1 MVSNELVAYQEG
13 SVLFNSIV
21 EIFKASKGQPK
32 FKTKELNKTPLP
44 EIIKKHTGISV
55 NFNTDYSNDY
65 NAYVIVPDLSLNN
78 VLYDDFLREFLD
90 NNDYEELKRANK
102 KLEGTVN
109 PKTSKVSGIF
119 SEIVSDITLG
129 DRFWNKEGIITPE
142 ETAAILLHEIGHV
155 FSYYFFLLKTV
166 KTNIVLNA
174 LNRPEYFNSS
184 KDKKII
190 FLEEIEKDMDFKITD
205 KEQLTAC
212 NQETTNIVII
222 SESIRAERSEL
233 KTDLYDQRTYEFLSD
248 QFSMA
253 HGAGIHLATGLAK
266 IMKLYGATTDSKFI
280 YVTKSLIGLIRFILF
295 HLLGY
300 KTGKISTII
309 LFWIALIFSNTV
321 PQRELYDSPLVRLRK
336 IKEQLM
342 GILKDRNLDRDFKMQ
357 TISDIET
364 IDFLTKR
371 YMESPDITDILMK
384 KLLPWARKRESISK
398 LQHDY
403 ESLAYNDF
411 YKLSAKMSV

>member
-21 EIFKASKGQPK
+21 EIFKASQGQPK

-55 NFNTDYSNDY
+55 SFNTDHSNDY

-78 VLYDDFLREFLD
+78 VLYDKFLREYLE
-90 NNDYEELKRANK
+90 NANYEELKRANK

-109 PKTSKVSGIF
+109 PKISKVSGIF

-129 DRFWNKEGIITPE
+129 DMFWNEKSIITPE

-155 FSYYFFLLKTV
+155 FSYYFFLLNTV

-184 KDKKII
+184 KDKKIK
-190 FLEEIEKDMDFKITD
+190 LLKEIEKDMDFKISD
-205 KEQLTAC
+205 KDQLTTC

-222 SESIRAERSEL
+222 SESIRADRSKL
-233 KTDLYDQRTYEFLSD
+233 KTDLYDPRTYEFLSD

-266 IMKLYGATTDSKFI
+266 IMKLYGATTDNKFI
-280 YVTKSLIGLIRFILF
+280 YVTKLLVQLTRFILIQ
-295 HLLGY
+295 LLGY
-300 KTGKISTII
+300 KTGKISII
-309 LFWIALIFSNTV
+309 LFYWISVVLTGAMSV
-321 PQRELYDSPLVRLRK
+321 SELYDSPLVRLRK
-336 IKEQLM
+336 IKEQLV
-342 GILKDRNLDRDFKMQ
+342 GVLKDRKIDRDVKIK
-357 TISDIET
+357 TVNDIET
-364 IDFLTKR
+364 IDFLIER
-371 YMESPDITDILMK
+371 YTEIPNLENILVK
-384 KLLPWARKRESISK
+384 KLLPWTRKRESISK